1 MDSATLRF
9 ADYATSGAFQIGLTR
24 GQITTLMQI
33 AGGDYSPYPQ
43 TSIYALE
50 RKGLTQTVESSGLSA
65 AQVRPTAAGILVAQL
80 CAMAGLTN
88 STIPELAQHV
98 DNLTDEIA
106 QMRVKMF
113 EMSEDCWSMQARLDA
128 QEIALT
134 ALRAEKE
141 GGGFP
146 KPMVRLRDRQPDKP
160 VEAMAFTSYPRQGA
174 PE

>member
-24 GQITTLMQI
+24 GQIATLMQV
-33 AGGDYSPYPQ
+33 AGGDYSPHPQ
-43 TSIYALE
+43 TTIYALE
-50 RKGLTQTVESSGLSA
+50 RKGLTQIVESSGHSP

-88 STIPELAQHV
+88 SAVPDLAQHV
-98 DNLTDEIA
+98 DTLTEEIA

-113 EMSEDCWSMQARLDA
+113 EMTEDCWSMQARLAA
-128 QEIALT
+128 QEIALS

-141 GGGFP
+141 GGFFP
-146 KPMVRLRDRQPDKP
+146 NPMVRLRDRQPGKSA
-160 VEAMAFTSYPRQGA
+160 EAMAFASHPRQGV
-174 PE
+174 EE